1 MAKPKV
7 LSMFKLDKFENRF
20 LNVQMIG
27 KPVDLF
33 VECKSYDIEIPINS
47 QKKKELDIFEETILR
62 MVALKK
68 YIVDDIPDSNSN
80 RAMSPEEVLSN
91 ILCLKKDLVNFILIR
106 LIESGLLED
115 KQTISDAGKQMLQLQ
130 DEIRKEVQFVQGKVF
145 MIKKTGLILPY
156 IHIGEFQSESV
167 DEFTNNS
174 ITLGYGSAGNYRRVY
189 GKCLRNSDF
198 EKRSDSRIDNRV
210 LKRTIKNF
218 NRIAKAQNLPVID
231 LNEEYGI
238 ASTNGD
244 NIYIHLQAVIQ
255 NGNID
260 EIIFSDGFVS
270 NIDGMMDYIQS
281 EKPDLFREI
290 KANAVDMTLGQNEA
304 GEKKEYIPQRYKE
317 IYSLYRNVCKHTA
330 VNDYDSY
337 MIDERKEINEDKRQ
351 IIIDCYY
358 MVEWA
363 FYYYTSM
370 NKLSDKMIDLFK
382 KNSPGTNCESL
393 LEIAESIGINPS
405 ILQRC
410 SNLFSHFDGSRIDS
424 VYASA
429 QPQLYVC
436 LPLAI
441 AEAKENTG
449 SPIYNM
455 FNVLSEERNFL
466 VFINFLNNQCKNLR
480 HNSNFD
486 AVERD
491 AIEIFKDTKAIVN
504 TLLPDLNM
512 DEVVSGK
519 TINNASESRLLAL
532 VSLEKALG
540 SIYFNALEKGVK
552 NEWIKISP
560 DKKANQMP
568 EPYEY
573 IMILS
578 RILEE
583 ALQKANYEFVK
594 KGDVSKEQA
603 LEILGKRYSGK
614 IPKTF
619 SFVKTGLYNKA
630 KKGFKASLGTAA
642 LVYIVNVDEDICE
655 KVLNERYI
663 QIINRVCE
671 LRGHGTN
678 VALNEDIVS
687 LNALRDEIIKIIRI
701 IGGFYV

>member
-1 MAKPKV
+1 MVKPKV
-7 LSMFKLDKFENRF
+7 LSLFKLDKFENRF
-20 LNVQMIG
+20 LNVQIIG

-47 QKKKELDIFEETILR
+47 LKKKELDIFEETILR

-68 YIVDDIPDSNSN
+68 ITIDDITSETSNK
-80 RAMSPEEVLSN
+80 AMSPEEVLAN
-91 ILCLKKDLVNFILIR
+91 TLCLKKDLINFILIR

-156 IHIGEFQSESV
+156 VHIGEFQSENV
-167 DEFTNNS
+167 DEFTSNS
-174 ITLGYGSAGNYRRVY
+174 ITLGYGSAGNYRRVF

-198 EKRSDSRIDNRV
+198 EKRADAKIDNRV
-210 LKRTIKNF
+210 LKRTIRNF
-218 NRIAKAQNLPVID
+218 NRIAKAQNLLGID

-238 ASTNGD
+238 ASTSGD

-260 EIIFSDGFVS
+260 EVIFSDGFVS
-270 NIDGMMDYIQS
+270 NIDGMMDYIHS
-281 EKPDLFREI
+281 EKPELFKEI
-290 KANAVDMTLGQNEA
+290 KASAVDMTIGQNDS
-304 GEKKEYIPQRYKE
+304 GEKKTYISQKYKE
-317 IYSLYRNVCKHTA
+317 MYLLYRNVCKHTS
-330 VNDYDSY
+330 VNDYDDS

-370 NKLSDKMIDLFK
+370 NKLSDNMVELFK
-382 KNSPGTNCESL
+382 HNSKGVNCDSM
-393 LEIAESIGINPS
+393 LEIAESIGIAPT

-410 SNLFSHFDGSRIDS
+410 INLFSHFDGSRIDS
-424 VYASA
+424 VYANV
-429 QPQLYVC
+429 QPKLYIC

-441 AEAKENTG
+441 AEAKENME
-449 SPIYNM
+449 SPIYKLLNIS
-455 FNVLSEERNFL
+455 SEGRNFL
-466 VFINFLNNQCKNLR
+466 VFINFLNNQCMNLR

-486 AVERD
+486 AVERKAMD
-491 AIEIFKDTKAIVN
+491 IFNGTKAIVN
-504 TLLPDLNM
+504 TLLPDLNL

-519 TINNASESRLLAL
+519 NITNASEARLLAL

-540 SIYFNALEKGVK
+540 SIYFNALEKNVR

-560 DKKANQMP
+560 DKKKNQMP

-573 IMILS
+573 VMILS
-578 RILEE
+578 RILED
-583 ALQKANYEFVK
+583 ALQKANYEFDK
-594 KGDVSKEQA
+594 KGNINKEQA
-603 LEILGKRYSGK
+603 LDILGKRYSGK
-614 IPKTF
+614 IPKSF
-619 SFVKTGLYNKA
+619 SFVKKELYNKA
-630 KKGFKASLGTAA
+630 KNGFKASLGTAA
-642 LVYIVNVDEDICE
+642 LVYIANVDADICE
-655 KVLNERYI
+655 KVLSEKYI
-663 QIINRVCE
+663 QVVDHVCE

-678 VALNEDIVS
+678 VALSEDIAT
-687 LNALRDEIIKIIRI
+687 LNILRDEIIKLIRI